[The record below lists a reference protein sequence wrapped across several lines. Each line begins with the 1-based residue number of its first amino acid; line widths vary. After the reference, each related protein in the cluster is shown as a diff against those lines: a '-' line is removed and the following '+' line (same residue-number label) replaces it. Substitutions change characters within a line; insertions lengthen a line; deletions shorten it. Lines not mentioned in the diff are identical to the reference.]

1 MRCPRCQFAGTPVNG
16 ACPRC
21 GYSDLSVTSGSLGT
35 SSRNSGP
42 LSPAAAKIVS
52 SPPGGTTSPVPGIVA
67 PPLRRGDTLR
77 QGRYQLLEQ
86 LPLPEN
92 QQGQGSAW
100 LASDAQVPHGR
111 VVICE
116 VRLREATSAGRS
128 QIVRSITMRLSELAQ
143 HPGFPKVLDAFNEHD
158 EYFIVLQHIEG
169 QSLMS
174 LLRSQGGTLPERT
187 VAEYGRQLCE
197 LLAVMGR
204 QDPPVVHGGISPE
217 TIIVSPDRRRVS
229 LIHIPLLPPLEV
241 PNSKT
246 PSGYRAPEQ
255 AHGSA
260 EPASD
265 LYAVAA
271 VMHHAVTGYD
281 PNERMAFFHPPARR
295 LNPAVSPQMEA
306 ILSKALR
313 LSIPQRYARPS
324 EMQKDLA
331 ALLATAP
338 PEGDDHSLT
347 SMTPASLPAL
357 YQMRQRSR
365 NRALLEIA
373 IPAAVVLLLL
383 LAFVVY
389 VARPFSAGRTNSAA
403 PGVNLTATALATQRA
418 WNQELALEASTY
430 AKSGLGISD
439 GRYAFDLFTGRQDV
453 SDKQHAGQAL
463 QRGDLSTASQLFSQS
478 VNEDPLDGEALIYN
492 ENLRVLQLGR
502 PYVTIVLGLPIAN
515 NDALLGF
522 DRSDMQAAYLLQ
534 HRVNQQNLLPN
545 GLQLRILID
554 SSGAN
559 NSDVGT
565 VAQFVA
571 NRVKLGNPDHIIA
584 VIGWPFSSQTVNAV
598 DILASVH
605 IPLISQTASS
615 VELTG
620 ISPFFFRVNAGDAQQ
635 GAAMGAYAVNDLGA
649 RTILVLRD
657 PKDPYSNSLADA
669 FTKSVTALHAV
680 AINNPADY
688 FTKTV
693 TTVAQYQKQVMD
705 AINDRVDVIYIAGLD
720 VDAVRLAVELGNIAS
735 AYPAS
740 TYLANLK
747 ILGGDGL
754 DTPLLLGQGS
764 GPDVTLALQ
773 HPQDIQ
779 RLYFTSFGDPN
790 EWKLE
795 KIPPGQQPAFFSD
808 WAATYQSSAVATAPG
823 PDENAILTYDAAGV
837 VIRAATLVQGTLTGD
852 AIRTGLLKIG
862 TGSIPA
868 YQGVTG
874 QIHFGTDG
882 NPIDKVVVV
891 LHVAPVNGQN
901 QIVLIQIVGKFK

>member
-1 MRCPRCQFAGTPVNG
+1 MRCPRCQFVGTPVNG

-21 GYSDLSVTSGSLGT
+21 GYTDLGVTSGSLSM
-35 SSRNSGP
+35 SSTNSGP
-42 LSPAAAKIVS
+42 PSPVAAKIVS
-52 SPPGGTTSPVPGIVA
+52 TPVIPATPGTLMA
-67 PPLRRGDTLR
+67 RALRRGDTLR
-77 QGRYQLLEQ
+77 QGRYHLLEQ

-100 LASDAQVPHGR
+100 LASDAQVPNGR
-111 VVICE
+111 VVLRE
-116 VRLREATSAGRS
+116 MRLRETIPANRS
-128 QIVRSITMRLSELAQ
+128 QAVRSIALRLTELAQ
-143 HPGFPKVLDAFNEHD
+143 HPGFPKVLDVFSEHD
-158 EYFIVLQHIEG
+158 EYFIVLQHLEG
-169 QSLMS
+169 QSLAS

-197 LLAVMGR
+197 LLAVLGR
-204 QDPPVVHGGISPE
+204 QDPPIVHGGISAE
-217 TIIVSPDRRRVS
+217 AIIVSPDRRRVS
-229 LIHIPLLPPLEV
+229 LINVPLLPPVEV
-241 PNSKT
+241 QNSKT
-246 PSGYRAPEQ
+246 PPGYRAPEQ
-255 AHGSA
+255 AHGSV

-265 LYAVAA
+265 LYSVAA

-295 LNPAVSPQMEA
+295 LNPAVSPRMEA
-306 ILSKALR
+306 ILSRALR
-313 LSIPQRYARPS
+313 LSIPQRYVRPS

-331 ALLATAP
+331 VLLSTPA
-338 PEGDDHSLT
+338 PEGDSPPFAG
-347 SMTPASLPAL
+347 MTPASLPAFN
-357 YQMRQRSR
+357 QMRQRSR
-365 NRALLEIA
+365 NRALLEIG
-373 IPAAVVLLLL
+373 IPAVVALLVLLV
-383 LAFVVY
+383 FVMY
-389 VARPFSAGRTNSAA
+389 VVRPFPAGRTNSSA

-418 WNQELALEASTY
+418 WNQEIALEASTY

-439 GRYAFDLFTGRQDV
+439 GRYAFDIFNGRQDV

-463 QRGDLSTASQLFSQS
+463 LQGDLSTASQLFSQS
-478 VNEDPLDGEALIYN
+478 INEDPLDGEALIYN
-492 ENLRVLQLGR
+492 ENLRVLQLGL

-522 DRSDMQAAYLLQ
+522 DRSDMEAAYLLQ
-534 HRVNQQNLLPN
+534 HRVNQQKLLPS

-554 SSGAN
+554 NSGAN

-584 VIGWPFSSQTVNAV
+584 VIGWPYSSQTVNAV

-620 ISPFFFRVNAGDAQQ
+620 ISPYFYRVNAGDAAQ

-649 RTILVLRD
+649 KTILVLRD
-657 PKDPYSNSLADA
+657 PKDPYSNSLANA
-669 FTKSVTALHAV
+669 FTKSITALHAI

-693 TTVAQYQKQVMD
+693 TTVAQYQQQVMD
-705 AINDRVDVIYIAGLD
+705 AINNRVDLIYIAGVD
-720 VDAVRLAVELGNIAS
+720 VDAVRLAVELGNIAR
-735 AYPAS
+735 ANPTS

-754 DTPLLLGQGS
+754 DTGLLLGQGS

-779 RLYFTSFGDPN
+779 RLYFSSFGDPN

-795 KIPPGQQPAFFSD
+795 RIPTSQQPVFFSD
-808 WAATYQSSAVATAPG
+808 WSATYQSSAVATSPG
-823 PDENAILTYDAAGV
+823 PDENAILTYDAVGV
-837 VIRAATLVQGTLTGD
+837 VIRAATLAQGALTGD

-862 TGSIPA
+862 TGSAPV

-901 QIVLIQIVGKFK
+901 QIVLIQIVGKFE